1 MAESHPDGASQ
12 PTQVSIDE
20 IVNLKSRR
28 PSVTSRERGWGG
40 VTLDLYRPQPDC
52 FHSYPALD
60 HHLISYCP
68 AGRGRLVQ
76 RRNGTTHES
85 IISAGISL
93 IMPAGCDSTWEGST
107 PTSARLR
114 IPSGLIDTA
123 GEQLGRQSTTQIE
136 IRNIFEVRDA
146 TIERMALLLLGEIEQ
161 RPHPAQLLIVE
172 QISLALSAH
181 LLRSYNVFEV
191 ARGYEPPPLGRLELS
206 RLTEYIEENIGRPI
220 SLMELA
226 ALVNVS
232 RFHFARLFKR
242 SMGVTAINFVEAC
255 RIRRAQALIQET
267 DLSLVDI
274 ALLTGFADQSHFT
287 RRFHRHLG
295 CTPAAF
301 AREQGCRR
309 SSPPHPE

>member
-1 MAESHPDGASQ
+1 MAESKADDSSQ

-20 IVNLKSRR
+20 IVNLKARR

-40 VTLDLYRPQPDC
+40 VTLDLYRPQREC

-68 AGRGRLVQ
+68 TGRGRLVQ
-76 RRNGTTHES
+76 RRNGMTHES
-85 IISAGISL
+85 VISAGISL

-114 IPSGLIDTA
+114 IPAGLIGLA
-123 GEQLGRQSTTQIE
+123 GEQLGRQSTTTIE
-136 IRNIFEVRDA
+136 IRNVFEVRDV
-146 TIERMALLLLGEIEQ
+146 TIERMALLLLGELEQ
-161 RPHPAQLLIVE
+161 SAHPAQLLIVE

-181 LLRSYNVFEV
+181 LLRSYNVFE
-191 ARGYEPPPLGRLELS
+191 AAPRYEPPPLGRRDMS
-206 RLTEYIEENIGRPI
+206 RLIEYIEENLGRPI
-220 SLMELA
+220 SLTELA

-274 ALLTGFADQSHFT
+274 ALLTGFSDQSHFT

-301 AREQGCRR
+301 AREHGRRR
-309 SSPPHPE
+309 SNTLGPE